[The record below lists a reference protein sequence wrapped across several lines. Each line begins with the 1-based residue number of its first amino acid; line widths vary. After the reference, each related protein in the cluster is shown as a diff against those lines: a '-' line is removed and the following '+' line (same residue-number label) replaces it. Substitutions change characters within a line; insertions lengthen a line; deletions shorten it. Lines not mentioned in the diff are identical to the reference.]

1 MASQASGSSSPAFV
15 SQTLPLAS
23 SSSFPSM
30 PPTPPLHPLV
40 LSNVNFL
47 VKFPFSPETLPTPFS
62 SELVRIYPFK
72 IKSSEGPEAKSLI
85 SYSTWPKDELRAI
98 VKDSPKVTEDPHRFA
113 EEFNIVI
120 QTYQPVFS

>member
-1 MASQASGSSSPAFV
+1 M
-15 SQTLPLAS
+15 SQTPPPMP
-23 SSSFPSM
+23 SSSFSSTPPM
-30 PPTPPLHPLV
+30 PPLYPQSSQTNSLAKLPL
-40 LSNVNFL
+40 
-47 VKFPFSPETLPTPFS
+47 FSETLPTPFS